1 MIRPPRLSLSL
12 PQRIVI
18 VSFSLFVIV
27 ALLTALFA
35 RQAVREELNALHEQA
50 AHLPA
55 LAAPALQA
63 FSENR
68 PSAFQARLRE
78 LAESQPVSELRLT
91 DTDGRSLFRHARAAQ
106 PLTWWTGLWVSD
118 TDREVRASVMLDARS
133 HATLTAVLASGAL
146 ENAAWRML
154 ALGAA
159 FAATIALVLTGLA
172 IRLRTQLTAPLRSLT
187 AWCLQLARGKPA
199 AVPAAQPRYR
209 EVRELTDALAQ
220 SAIALNHHRLQ
231 SEEARDLLE
240 HSEGRLRQL
249 VDTMHEVLV
258 ELDSHGRLRYL
269 NPAWTR
275 FTGFTVEQSLNRPFA
290 DFLANPENHEP
301 FDVTRLPR
309 LPEGGRELALRH
321 REGRPIWA
329 RIEAETRV
337 DSQGRAVGLVG
348 TLSDITQR
356 TELSRLLDRHQ
367 SEIHELSMIDPLTGL
382 HNRRHFEA
390 QLDAILAEHHASNRP
405 VCLLLID
412 LDGFKFINDI
422 YGHPLGDEALR
433 TTARLLKEQIR
444 EQDYVARLAGDE
456 FALVLRNTD
465 LPAAMAI
472 AQKVHATIAATR
484 VALPLGGMPLQ
495 SSIGVAESPT
505 HGRRPAEL
513 MSAADVALY
522 HSKRQGRNR
531 VESLSPDA
539 SQATKSVFSQ
549 GFALRQALEHGYMR
563 PAFQPIYDIH
573 NGREVAREVLARM
586 RLPDSIVHA
595 KDFIAVAEELGLTRE
610 LDLHIIHQALT
621 LTPADQAL
629 FLNVDLSSFND
640 RAFVNELVALL
651 APARAAGRP
660 ITIEITERETV
671 PISDTL
677 LEDVQRLR
685 ALGCKL
691 ALDDFGSGYSTYYF
705 LDQFRPDYLKIE
717 GTFVR
722 AMLESESAR
731 KIVMHIH
738 ELAQSFGME
747 TIAENVENEAIR
759 SALAEIGIRK
769 VQGWLYGEPQL
780 AA

>member
-1 MIRPPRLSLSL
+1 MIWHPRLSPSL

-18 VSFSLFVIV
+18 VFLTLFVAV
-27 ALLTALFA
+27 ALLTALVA
-35 RQAVREELNALHEQA
+35 RQAVKQELTALHEQA
-50 AHLPA
+50 THFPA

-68 PSAFQARLRE
+68 QFAFEARLRE
-78 LAESQPVSELRLT
+78 LAESMPVSELHLT
-91 DTDGRSLFRHARAAQ
+91 DAGGHTLFRHARPAQ
-106 PLTWWTGLWVSD
+106 PLTWWTGFWAGAA
-118 TDREVRASVMLDARS
+118 DREARASVMLDAQS
-133 HATLTAVLASGAL
+133 NATLTVVLAPGAL
-146 ENAAWRML
+146 EEAAWRVL
-154 ALGAA
+154 SLGVA
-159 FAATIALVLTGLA
+159 FAATIAVVLAGLA
-172 IRLRTQLTAPLRSLT
+172 WRLRTQLTAPLRSLS
-187 AWCLQLARGKPA
+187 AWCLELARGKPA
-199 AVPAAQPRYR
+199 AAPALQPVYR
-209 EVRELTDALAQ
+209 EVRELTDALTQ
-220 SAIALNHHRLQ
+220 SASALRHHRLQ
-231 SEEARDLLE
+231 NEEARDLLE
-240 HSEGRLRQL
+240 HSEGRLRRL
-249 VDTMHEVLV
+249 VDSMHEVLI
-258 ELDSHGRLRYL
+258 EIDSHGRLRYL

-275 FTGFTVEQSLNRPFA
+275 LTGYPAEQSLNRPLTE
-290 DFLANPENHEP
+290 FLAKPEAHEP
-301 FDVTRLPR
+301 FDITLLPR

-321 REGRPIWA
+321 REGRPLWA
-329 RIEAETRV
+329 RIEAEAQI
-337 DSQGRAVGLVG
+337 DNQGRTIGLIG

-356 TELSRLLDRHQ
+356 MELSHLLDRHQ
-367 SEIHELSMIDPLTGL
+367 SELQVLSMIDPLTGL

-390 QLDAILAEHHASNRP
+390 ELEMILAEHLAGDRP

-433 TTARLLKEQIR
+433 ATARLLKEQVR

-456 FALVLRNTD
+456 FAMVLRNTD
-465 LPAAMAI
+465 LPTAMTI
-472 AQKVHATIAATR
+472 AQKLHATIAATR

-513 MSAADVALY
+513 MIAADVALY

-539 SQATKSVFSQ
+539 NRATKSVFSQ
-549 GFALRQALEHGYMR
+549 GFALRQALEHGHMH

-573 NGREVAREVLARM
+573 SGQEIAREVLARM

-610 LDLHIIHQALT
+610 LDLHIIHQALI
-621 LTPADQAL
+621 LTSADQAL

-660 ITIEITERETV
+660 ITIEITERETM

-677 LEDVQRLR
+677 LEDIQRLR
-685 ALGCKL
+685 AIGCKL
-691 ALDDFGSGYSTYYF
+691 ALDDFGSGYSTYFF

-731 KIVMHIH
+731 KIVVHIH

-747 TIAENVENEAIR
+747 TIAENVESEAIR
-759 SALAEIGIRK
+759 SALAEIGIRN